1 VRKPGLLAFGRVVL
15 KTFPKLTTR
24 LYFYGLATA
33 ADGAA
38 VPSLLQQAAVTSAIG
53 SRGGSKSTG
62 SHIEHRTAYLA

>member
-1 VRKPGLLAFGRVVL
+1 VRKPGLLAFDRVVL

-24 LYFYGLATA
+24 LYGLATA